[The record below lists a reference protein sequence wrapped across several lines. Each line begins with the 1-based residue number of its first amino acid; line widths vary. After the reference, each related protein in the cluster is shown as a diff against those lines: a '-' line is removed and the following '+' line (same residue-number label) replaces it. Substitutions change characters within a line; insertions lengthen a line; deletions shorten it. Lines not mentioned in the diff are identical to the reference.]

1 MREQD
6 TMEQIDVWGAARRAM
21 QPGKEL
27 DFSIGAL
34 KVVVSFVFQR
44 GEAGLPT
51 CSPFLIVVSLT
62 VR

>member
-1 MREQD
+1 MKLD
-6 TMEQIDVWGAARRAM
+6 DVGAETRRAM
-21 QPGKEL
+21 QRGQEI
-27 DFSIGAL
+27 DFSIGVL